1 MTEEIKQIQ
10 IYYYFANGTKI
21 WTTNKLFAQIRAI
34 HYGMGQIYVEVMDV
48 KEEKN

>member
-1 MTEEIKQIQ
+1 MTEETKQIE
-10 IYYYFANGTKI
+10 IYYYFANGKKI

-34 HYGMGQIYVEVMDV
+34 HYGMDQYYVEITEV